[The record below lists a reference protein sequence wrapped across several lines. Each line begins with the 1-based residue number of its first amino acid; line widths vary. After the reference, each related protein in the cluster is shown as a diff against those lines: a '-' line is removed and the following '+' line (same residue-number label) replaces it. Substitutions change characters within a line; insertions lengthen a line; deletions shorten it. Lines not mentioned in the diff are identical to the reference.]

1 MTSDVL
7 AAFKADIEA
16 IRSERNDIVNSIGDI
31 SDGVILRHK
40 SSARWAF
47 MLPDM
52 TEPGRWRVQYFDES
66 GFTGHRVRD
75 TKQDIVEDTVRE
87 GFTVPDHEALDRL
100 QSTQR
105 FQRGNFIA
113 GLIFQVNLGGISKTE
128 GDRLLCEYD
137 SKYGLNNSPS

>member
-1 MTSDVL
+1 MTSDIR
-7 AAFKADIEA
+7 AAFKANIDA
-16 IRSERNDIVNSIGDI
+16 ICSDRNDIVNSIGDI

-52 TEPGRWRVQYFDES
+52 TEPGRWRVQYFDEC
-66 GFTGHRVRD
+66 GFTGHGVRD
-75 TKQDIVEDTVRE
+75 TQRDIVEDTVRE
-87 GFTVPDHEALDRL
+87 GFTVPDHGALDRL

-113 GLIFQVNLGGISKTE
+113 GLIFQVNLGGMSRTE
-128 GDRLLCEYD
+128 GDRLLYEYD
-137 SKYGLNNSPS
+137 SKFGLNSSPF